1 MQPQLRPLHVTT
13 PAALRRKRRH
23 GVQALAALNRAP
35 LLFRSEYST
44 QLNAMRLKVLTAREE
59 ALKGLL
65 TESSSKLAA
74 FSSPSSPAYKALLE
88 KLVAQ
93 GAAKLAGAGAL
104 KVRCRQVDLA
114 AVQDAAAKAGKQLSV
129 DTTAFLPPPP
139 DAARPDA
146 ASCLGGVVV
155 ATADGSVN
163 VCNTLEERL
172 RISYEQN
179 VPQLRIKIF
188 GKSGGH
194 LRA

>member
-1 MQPQLRPLHVTT
+1 
-13 PAALRRKRRH
+13 
-23 GVQALAALNRAP
+23 
-35 LLFRSEYST
+35 
-44 QLNAMRLKVLTAREE
+44 MRLKVLTAREE

-65 TESSSKLAA
+65 RDSSAKLAA
-74 FSSPSSPAYKALLE
+74 FASASSPAYKALLE

-114 AVQDAAAKAGKQLSV
+114 AVQEAVAKVGKQLSV
-129 DTTAFLPPPP
+129 DTGAFLPPPP

-155 ATADGSVN
+155 ATADGSLT

-172 RISYEQN
+172 HVAYEQN

>member
-1 MQPQLRPLHVTT
+1 LC
-13 PAALRRKRRH
+13 
-23 GVQALAALNRAP
+23 
-35 LLFRSEYST
+35 RSEYST

-65 TESSSKLAA
+65 TESSAKLAA
-74 FSSPSSPAYKALLE
+74 FASPSSAAYKALLE

-93 GAAKLAGAGAL
+93 GAAKLTGAGAL

-114 AVQDAAAKAGKQLSV
+114 AVQEAVAKAGKAAQLSV
-129 DTTAFLPPPP
+129 DTASFLPPPP

-155 ATADGSVN
+155 ATADGAVTVS
-163 VCNTLEERL
+163 NTLEERL
-172 RISYEQN
+172 LISYQQN